1 MYPGISSRTEGWER
15 SRLGVRLGCLD
26 ASLLGFGWG
35 GVALIRQLLLWGVMP
50 AVVISVGM
58 LWGGLAFGQQRSGT
72 TVDFLGNGVDP
83 TQEGSSGREAKLAAV
98 RSIPYGQLTSE
109 AAARVRTVVDDASY
123 FRRMP
128 TQSVDCDLEMYQFL
142 VRHPEVVVNLWD
154 LMGITKVSLKRTG
167 EYQLVGNDGAGTT
180 CKMDLIYGSDTL
192 HIYQSQGGYQGSMWP
207 RELKGH
213 CVVVLHNRQTQLAD
227 GRAGMVAWMDAFM
240 RLENVG
246 ADLVVKTLGPM
257 MGKTAD
263 HNFVECANF
272 FSQIAMTA
280 RLNPQGLQQVA
291 GRLKGLS
298 PEVRSEFIRTAAE
311 SSMRQGKVIGVQQAL
326 TQGIATSTRRMVSK
340 RSGADPKL
348 EGFDEVVVGES
359 PTIHMLTNEGEFDP
373 KP

>member
-1 MYPGISSRTEGWER
+1 MYLGIGSRTEGMER
-15 SRLGVRLGCLD
+15 GGLGGNAPLAD
-26 ASLLGFGWG
+26 ASVVRWGW
-35 GVALIRQLLLWGVMP
+35 VRFVLNSLVLP
-50 AVVISVGM
+50 
-58 LWGGLAFGQQRSGT
+58 GLVLAGCGYFSDSANGQQRSRG
-72 TVDFLGNGVDP
+72 TVDFLGNTVDP

-98 RSIPYGQLTSE
+98 RSIPYGQLTPDATS
-109 AAARVRTVVDDASY
+109 RVRAVVDDASY

-128 TQSVDCDLEMYQFL
+128 TQTVDCDLEMYQFL

-180 CKMDLIYGSDTL
+180 CKMDLIYGSDTM
-192 HIYQSQGGYQGSMWP
+192 HIYQSQGGYQGSLWP

-213 CVVVLHNRQTQLAD
+213 CVVVLHNRQTQMAD
-227 GRAGMVAWMDAFM
+227 GRTGMVAWMDAFM
-240 RLENVG
+240 RLENAG

-263 HNFVECANF
+263 QNFIECANF

-311 SSMRQGKVIGVQQAL
+311 SSIRQGKVIGVQQAL

-340 RSGADPKL
+340 RSGAESKP
-348 EGFDEVVVGES
+348 EGFEESVVGDS

>member
-1 MYPGISSRTEGWER
+1 MYPGISSRTEGRVVRIGWVWHAWI
-15 SRLGVRLGCLD
+15 SGVL
-26 ASLLGFGWG
+26 
-35 GVALIRQLLLWGVMP
+35 P
-50 AVVISVGM
+50 AVIIAGGM
-58 LWGGLAFGQQRSGT
+58 FSSGLAFGQQRSRAA
-72 TVDFLGNGVDP
+72 VDFFGSSVDP

-98 RSIPYGQLTSE
+98 RGIPFGQLTPE
-109 AAARVRTVVDDASY
+109 ATARVRGVVDDASY

-128 TQSVDCDLEMYQFL
+128 MQTVDCDLEMYQFL

-180 CKMDLIYGSDTL
+180 CRMDLIYGSDTM
-192 HIYQSQGGYQGSMWP
+192 HIYQSQGGYQGSLWP

-213 CVVVLHNRQTQLAD
+213 CVVVLHNRQTQMAD
-227 GRAGMVAWMDAFM
+227 GRTGMVAWMDAFM
-240 RLENVG
+240 RLENAG

-263 HNFVECANF
+263 QNFVECANF
-272 FSQIAMTA
+272 FSQIAMAA

-291 GRLKGLS
+291 GRLKGIS
-298 PEVRSEFIRTAAE
+298 PEVRNEFIRTAAE
-311 SSMRQGKVIGVQQAL
+311 SSIRQGKVIGVQQAL

-340 RSGADPKL
+340 RSGLESKL
-348 EGFDEVVVGES
+348 EGFEESVVGDS

>member
-1 MYPGISSRTEGWER
+1 MYLGISSRAEGMER
-15 SRLGVRLGCLD
+15 VGQGVYSPRVDASLVRLGLVRW
-26 ASLLGFGWG
+26 GWVRIVLNWLVLP
-35 GVALIRQLLLWGVMP
+35 GVV
-50 AVVISVGM
+50 
-58 LWGGLAFGQQRSGT
+58 LAGYGYFSDIAIGQQRSRG
-72 TVDFLGNGVDP
+72 TVDFLGNSVDP
-83 TQEGSSGREAKLAAV
+83 TQEGSSSREAKVAAV
-98 RSIPYGQLTSE
+98 RSIPYGQLTPD
-109 AAARVRTVVDDASY
+109 ATARVRSVVDDASY

-128 TQSVDCDLEMYQFL
+128 TQTVDCDLEMYQFL

-180 CKMDLIYGSDTL
+180 CKMDLIYGSDTM
-192 HIYQSQGGYQGSMWP
+192 HIYQSQGGYQGSLWP

-227 GRAGMVAWMDAFM
+227 GRPGMVAWMDAFM
-240 RLENVG
+240 RLENAG

-263 HNFVECANF
+263 QNFVECANF

-340 RSGADPKL
+340 RTGAEPKV
-348 EGFDEVVVGES
+348 EGYEDGAGLES

>member
-1 MYPGISSRTEGWER
+1 MHPRIGGRTERGERIRAQRVVSLRLEAIEQSRLWRWFAAGCIGFAGLVGGATEVSAQQRLRTAEAFGLGAESSEEGSSSRE
-15 SRLGVRLGCLD
+15 VRLG
-26 ASLLGFGWG
+26 A
-35 GVALIRQLLLWGVMP
+35 IRGIPFQQLTPEAAGRVR
-50 AVVISVGM
+50 AVVED
-58 LWGGLAFGQQRSGT
+58 T
-72 TVDFLGNGVDP
+72 
-83 TQEGSSGREAKLAAV
+83 
-98 RSIPYGQLTSE
+98 
-109 AAARVRTVVDDASY
+109 SY

-128 TQSVDCDLEMYQFL
+128 TQTVECDAAMYQFL
-142 VRHPEVVVNLWD
+142 VRHPEVVVGLWD

-192 HIYQSQGGYQGSMWP
+192 HIYQSQGGYQGSLWP

-213 CVVVLHNRQTQLAD
+213 CVVVLHNRPVQLSD
-227 GRAGMVAWMDAFM
+227 GRPGMVAWMDAFM
-240 RLENVG
+240 RLENAG

-263 HNFVECANF
+263 QNFVECANF
-272 FSQIAMTA
+272 FSQVSMTA

-291 GRLKGLS
+291 VRLKNVS
-298 PEVRSEFIRTAAE
+298 PEVRNEFVRVAGE

-340 RSGADPKL
+340 KGSEELGDRGREL
-348 EGFDEVVVGES
+348 MEEGVES
-359 PTIHMLTNEGEFDP
+359 PSIRLLTNEGDFDP